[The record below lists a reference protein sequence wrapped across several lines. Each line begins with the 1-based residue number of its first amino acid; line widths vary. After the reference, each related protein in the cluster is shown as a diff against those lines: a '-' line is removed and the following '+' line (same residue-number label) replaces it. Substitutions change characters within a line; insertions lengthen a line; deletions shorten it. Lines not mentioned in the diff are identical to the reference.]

1 MCPWNR
7 AIFYKAWR
15 CTGTQF
21 NATCSSVVEQWI
33 RYPEV
38 VGSIPDPFQLIINSQ
53 ISWEYELTIQSKYIC
68 LDHLCQIEVLIVQ
81 TSS

>member
-21 NATCSSVVEQWI
+21 NATCSSVVEQWD
-33 RYPEV
+33 RYTEV
-38 VGSIPDPFQLIINSQ
+38 VGSIPAQFQLIINFQ
-53 ISWEYELTIQSKYIC
+53 ISWAFELTINQNTGVG
-68 LDHLCQIEVLIVQ
+68 HLSRSHL
-81 TSS
+81 SN